1 MNTDLAVLPSYLNLN
16 YLSPLSAPYFA
27 SLAVSVAA
35 LLALSITT
43 KQSPVVLAF
52 SVSSLGLQELIVSVS
67 FDLAA
72 QIGA

>member
-1 MNTDLAVLPSYLNLN
+1 VNTALAVLPSYLNLN

-27 SLAVSVAA
+27 FLAASVAS
-35 LLALSITT
+35 LLALSLTT
-43 KQSPVVLAF
+43 KQSPVVTAF
-52 SVSSLGLQELIVSVS
+52 SVSSLGVQELIVSVS